1 MVRITKKNISFLFS
15 IKLEELEQFIK
26 DNNIKAFRS
35 AGFMYYNL
43 MEMFEKTNFIEK
55 FIINNEFKKLYD
67 DIIFSNKRDSKES
80 KLAYSILINYLKNN
94 LGKTYLEFK
103 EIEYKKLIDKKNKQ
117 LEDKKNKLILKK
129 EIEKAYSQNILN
141 SNNIVNAKDNK
152 KNSNFKQNSY
162 NLFYNDELINTKY
175 ILHIGETNSGKT
187 YNALQDLKINGGVYL
202 APLRL
207 LAWEIFDKFI
217 KENIHCSLITGEEQI
232 INDNDFI
239 VSSTIEMFNY
249 EKKYKTILVDEC
261 FMLSDKDRGKSWLKV
276 ITSAQADVVHLI
288 CNKESEFIITKILSA
303 IGRNNL
309 EIKRYNRLVPL
320 EVKKIKQSK
329 PPKKTVL
336 IAFSRI
342 NVLKYKVFYEEKG
355 YSVSVLYGNLP
366 PEVKRNEIEK
376 FISGKTDICISTD
389 VIGMGLNLPC
399 DNIIFL
405 ELSKFDG
412 NYKRE
417 LNSTEIKQISG
428 RAGRFGLSEI
438 GFVSSQNND
447 FVLKKLNE
455 FNVVKTA
462 FLGFDYKLFI
472 NIKHN
477 TMWECIDLWSKSDF
491 IPSELKNEIKKE
503 CIQKYLNLINKKVE
517 DIGKNEPEIAW
528 NLIYSPVKEN
538 NKHIYYNFINAIHS
552 GKKYRFNFC
561 NSFKIKDI
569 VKLKTMEDNLSKIDL
584 FLYFYNNKFFKNH
597 LDVSEEE
604 ILNIKKNRNKMI
616 DDITIFLLDKKL
628 SKNKFCEE
636 CGVNVGINW
645 EHKLCNNCFMSE
657 RDFYYDC
664 WS

>member
-15 IKLEELEQFIK
+15 IKLEELEHFIK
-26 DNNIKAFRS
+26 ENNIKAFRS

-55 FIINNEFKKLYD
+55 FIINNEYKDLYD
-67 DIIFSNKRDSKES
+67 DIIFSNKINTKES
-80 KLAYSILINYLKNN
+80 KLIYSILLSYLKSQPEQ
-94 LGKTYLEFK
+94 LYSKFK
-103 EIEYKKLIDKKNKQ
+103 EIEYKKLIDKKNKE
-117 LEDKKNKLILKK
+117 LENKKNKSILKK
-129 EIEKAYSQNILN
+129 EIKQAYSKNILK
-141 SNNIVNAKDNK
+141 SNN
-152 KNSNFKQNSY
+152 NFKQNSH
-162 NLFYNDELINTKY
+162 NSFYNYELKNAKY

-187 YNALQDLKINGGVYL
+187 YNALQDLKNNGGVYL

-207 LAWEIFDKFI
+207 LAWEVFDKFI
-217 KENIHCSLITGEEQI
+217 KENISCSLITGEEQI
-232 INDNDFI
+232 INENDFI

-249 EKKYKTILVDEC
+249 EKKYKTVLVDEC

-276 ITSAQADVVHLI
+276 ITSAKADVIHLI
-288 CNKESEFIITKILSA
+288 CNKESEFIITKILTS
-303 IGRNNL
+303 IGRNNF
-309 EIKRYNRLVPL
+309 EIKRYKRLVPL

-342 NVLKYKVFYEEKG
+342 SVLKYKVFYEQKG
-355 YSVSVLYGNLP
+355 YNVSVLYGNLP

-376 FISGKTDICISTD
+376 FITGKTDICISTD

-412 NYKRE
+412 IYKRE

-428 RAGRFGLSEI
+428 RAGRFGLSEM

-447 FVLKKLNE
+447 FILKKLNE
-455 FNVVKTA
+455 FNIIELVY
-462 FLGFDYKLFI
+462 LGFDYKLFL
-472 NIKHN
+472 NIKHS
-477 TMWECIDLWSKSDF
+477 TMIECIELWNKSDF
-491 IPSELKNEIKKE
+491 IPSELKNVIKKE
-503 CIQKYLNLINKKVE
+503 CVQKYLKLINQKVE
-517 DIGKNEPEIAW
+517 DIEKIEPEIAW

-538 NKHIYYNFINAIHS
+538 NKDIYYNFVDAIHS
-552 GKKYRFNFC
+552 GNKYKFIYI
-561 NSFKIKDI
+561 NSFEIKD
-569 VKLKTMEDNLSKIDL
+569 VVRLKIIEDNLSKIDL
-584 FLYFYNNKFFKNH
+584 FLYFYNNKFFKKH

-604 ILNIKKNRNKMI
+604 ILNLKKNRNKMI

-628 SKNKFCEE
+628 GKNKFCEE

-645 EHKLCNNCFMSE
+645 EHKLCNSCFIND
-657 RDFYYDC
+657 RNFYYDYF
-664 WS
+664 